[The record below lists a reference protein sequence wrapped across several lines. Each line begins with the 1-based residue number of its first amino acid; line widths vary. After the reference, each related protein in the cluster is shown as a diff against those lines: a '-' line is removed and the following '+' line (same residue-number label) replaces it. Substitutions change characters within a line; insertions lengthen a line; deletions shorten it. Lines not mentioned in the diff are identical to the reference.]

1 MLRGVNRKII
11 EVQDP
16 ESRYFERAILF
27 VRQGDW
33 SSGDIERE
41 AAAFLRGA
49 SAEAERRE
57 RRASGGTLLKERRPP
72 KAALLKGAAAVGAA
86 VLLLL
91 LLF

>member
-33 SSGDIERE
+33 SSGEIERE
-41 AAAFLRGA
+41 AAAFLKGD

-57 RRASGGTLLKERRPP
+57 RSTGGTLLKERRPP

>member
-33 SSGDIERE
+33 SSGEIERE
-41 AAAFLRGA
+41 AAAFLKGA

-57 RRASGGTLLKERRPP
+57 RSAGGTLLKERRPP
-72 KAALLKGAAAVGAA
+72 KAALFKGAAAVGAA

>member
-33 SSGDIERE
+33 SSGEIERE
-41 AAAFLRGA
+41 AAAFLKGA

-57 RRASGGTLLKERRPP
+57 KSAGGTLLKERRPP

>member
-33 SSGDIERE
+33 SSGEIERE
-41 AAAFLRGA
+41 AAAFLKGA

-57 RRASGGTLLKERRPP
+57 KSAGGTLLKERRPP

-86 VLLLL
+86 LLLLL

>member
-33 SSGDIERE
+33 SSGEIERE
-41 AAAFLRGA
+41 AAAFLKGA

-57 RRASGGTLLKERRPP
+57 RSSGGTLLKERRPP